1 MKYYLSINGT
11 EFAASVLEVKSIYRR
26 ENVQTN
32 LAGGLLIDRIGSEKL
47 KITTKINLITDE
59 QMIALR
65 TARALT
71 SCAVSFDRGNTRVT
85 KTMHM
90 LDFTEP
96 SPIYFYGNKSNG
108 MRYGSITLEME
119 EM

>member
-11 EFAASVLEVKSIYRR
+11 EFNASTLEAKGVYRK

-32 LAGGLLIDRIGSEKL
+32 LAGGLLVDRIGSEKVEL
-47 KITTKINLITDE
+47 SAKLNLITDE
-59 QMIALR
+59 QMAVLR
-65 TARALT
+65 AARA
-71 SCAVSFDRGNTRVT
+71 AVSCTVIFDRGNTRTT
-85 KTMHM
+85 KTMHL

-96 SPIYFYGNKSNG
+96 SPIYFYGDKSKG
-108 MRYGSITLEME
+108 MRYGAVTVEME